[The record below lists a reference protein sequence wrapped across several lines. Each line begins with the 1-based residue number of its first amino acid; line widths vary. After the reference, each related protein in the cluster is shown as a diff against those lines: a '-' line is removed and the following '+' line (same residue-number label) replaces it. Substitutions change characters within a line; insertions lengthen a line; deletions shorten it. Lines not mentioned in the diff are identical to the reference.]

1 MRILF
6 ANKYL
11 YQKGGSENYMFSL
24 AEGLKE
30 LGHTVEFIGM
40 DNEKNLVG
48 SKYTTTNLE
57 NKNIIN
63 PIRLIYSREAYKKMD
78 LAIKEFKPDII
89 HINIF
94 NFQLTTSIISAA
106 IKNKIP
112 VVHTIHDPQIICPNH
127 RLFNE
132 NKSCICEKC
141 SGGRFYNA
149 LKNKCFGGST
159 VKSFIGMMES
169 YYTHKIGI
177 YKKIALYISPSE
189 FMKNKINEMN
199 KDNLNIKVLYNFN
212 NESYETKIS
221 NKKDHFT
228 YFGRMS
234 NEKGVDLIIKAA
246 KELPSVNFM
255 FCGTGPMLKDYIS
268 YCNNNKIKNI
278 NFLGFKTGKELREII
293 SCSIATIY
301 PSRWHENCP
310 LSVIESKS
318 LGIPVIGANVGG
330 IPELIRDNID
340 GLLFENANY
349 KDLKSK
355 IELIYNDSKKQEEFS
370 IESLNDAN
378 ERFKK
383 DKYIREIEKTLINLI
398 DDRKLISGVR

>member
-11 YQKGGSENYMFSL
+11 YQKGWSENYMFSL

-199 KDNLNIKVLYNFN
+199 KDNLNIKVLYKNTCF
-212 NESYETKIS
+212 SIS
-221 NKKDHFT
+221 
-228 YFGRMS
+228 
-234 NEKGVDLIIKAA
+234 I
-246 KELPSVNFM
+246 
-255 FCGTGPMLKDYIS
+255 YIF
-268 YCNNNKIKNI
+268 
-278 NFLGFKTGKELREII
+278 FLFL
-293 SCSIATIY
+293 
-301 PSRWHENCP
+301 
-310 LSVIESKS
+310 
-318 LGIPVIGANVGG
+318 
-330 IPELIRDNID
+330 
-340 GLLFENANY
+340 
-349 KDLKSK
+349 
-355 IELIYNDSKKQEEFS
+355 SKK
-370 IESLNDAN
+370 I
-378 ERFKK
+378 
-383 DKYIREIEKTLINLI
+383 
-398 DDRKLISGVR
+398 